1 VISRR
6 LDKAVHNFFA
16 QSRALVFW
24 QDCDV
29 ADVRA
34 VSSVCQGSAGSVK
47 YSLLIG
53 EAAEPAV
60 REDSLQV
67 TTKGARNRL
76 SECWPCN
83 SLVARL

>member
-1 VISRR
+1 MFARR

-34 VSSVCQGSAGSVK
+34 VGSVCQGSACSDK

-67 TTKGARNRL
+67 RSTL
-76 SECWPCN
+76 VPEWCYPIQMLEC
-83 SLVARL
+83 